1 MTIARQNLPDKTIK
15 LIVTIPKT
23 RIKEVSGQMLAQSA
37 KEIEVPGFRKGKA
50 PQKIAE
56 KKIDQ
61 EKLAQRVINQIIPE
75 VYQEVLKKENLKPII
90 NPKIK
95 LISTKKGEDWQIEI
109 QLCEAPVVNLTG
121 YQDKIKKEN
130 AGGKIWTPDK
140 GTPAKQ
146 NKDQNSKDKDEQI
159 QKIIEILIKTVELEI
174 PALLLEDELNRRLA
188 ALVNKTESL
197 GMTLEQYLASTNQS
211 VEKIREGYKKSG
223 EEFWKIELILNK
235 IADEE
240 KIAVDQAEIEKLI
253 QAIKDEKEKK
263 AMTSQKYLVAQM
275 LRRQKT
281 IDFLLGL

>member
-1 MTIARQNLPDKTIK
+1 MTIARQNLPNKTIK

-23 RIKEVSGQMLAQSA
+23 RIKEMSGQMLTQSA

-61 EKLAQRVINQIIPE
+61 EKLAQQVINQIIPE

-109 QLCEAPVVNLTG
+109 QLCEAPFVNLTG

-130 AGGKIWTPDK
+130 TGSKIWTPDK
-140 GTPAKQ
+140 GTSGEQ
-146 NKDQNSKDKDEQI
+146 NKDQNTKDKDEQI

-211 VEKIREGYKKSG
+211 VENIRESYKKSG

-240 KIAVDQAEIEKLI
+240 KIAVDQTEIENLI
-253 QAIKDEKEKK
+253 QQIKDEKEKE